1 MCKLLPQPD
10 PELGYNPLADAS
22 ATVVTDTTGASF
34 YSTSVLAGSAAFL
47 TCTDPTAI
55 LSDASGRVV
64 AVPWE
69 FYVIVA
75 RCVMLHAPEAIDHC
89 TEHAGTLQLVV

>member
-47 TCTDPTAI
+47 THHNIDNNNNYNDNNNNNNSNNNGNRCISCNVNGCDFRCPQETSS
-55 LSDASGRVV
+55 SDSR
-64 AVPWE
+64 PNS
-69 FYVIVA
+69 
-75 RCVMLHAPEAIDHC
+75 
-89 TEHAGTLQLVV
+89 